1 MPQTRTGAPTISDVA
16 KAAGVG
22 RATAARTLGGYG
34 YVSPQMQAKVLEAA
48 EDLGYRTN
56 ALARSMSTGV
66 THTLGVIVADVG
78 NSFFSGVLRGIA
90 DTARMHSI
98 DTLVISTDESREK
111 EISAINALINKRVDG
126 IIISTAARTLA
137 AAEHIA
143 QARDQGIPVIL
154 VDRALPG
161 LGLDEVVIDNR
172 AAARD
177 AIRCLIQAGHRRI
190 AFVWGPTTLSRP
202 TLRRELVDAASDNLF
217 TESERLEGYLDALDD
232 EGIPFDPSLIMTSE
246 KTSEHAREEMLR
258 MFDSPAA
265 PTAVFCTESDAVIG
279 ALRAIRERGLRIPE
293 DISLIGFDD
302 NPWAEVMNPPLSMIA
317 QPMHELGVQAARRL
331 LTRIENTATAPERIT
346 LSTELICR
354 DSVKSIGSRP

>member
-1 MPQTRTGAPTISDVA
+1 MSQMRTGAPTISDVA

-137 AAEHIA
+137 AAEHIVE
-143 QARDQGIPVIL
+143 ARDQGIPVVL

-172 AAARD
+172 AATRN
-177 AIRCLIQAGHRRI
+177 AIRSLIDDGHRRI
-190 AFVWGPTTLSRP
+190 AFVWGPPTVSRP
-202 TLRRELVDAASDNLF
+202 TLRRELIDASSDNLF
-217 TESERLEGYLDALDD
+217 TEAERLEGYLDALDD
-232 EGIPFDPSLIMTSE
+232 EGIAFDPSLIMTSE
-246 KTSEHAREEMLR
+246 KTSEKAREEMLR
-258 MFDSPAA
+258 MFQLPAA
-265 PTAVFCTESDAVIG
+265 PTAVFCTESDAVVG
-279 ALRAIRERGLRIPE
+279 ALRAIREQGLRIPE
-293 DISLIGFDD
+293 DVSLIGFDD

-317 QPMHELGVQAARRL
+317 QPMHELGVQAAQRL
-331 LTRIENTATAPERIT
+331 LARIENTATEPARIT
-346 LSTELICR
+346 LTTELIQR
-354 DSVKSIGSRP
+354 DSVASSNPRA